1 MRGSRAVQKRLTDE
15 ETKKRDK
22 RKLKSIFVGT
32 GGLTCGFG
40 HLGV

>member
-32 GGLTCGFG
+32 GVPDGPKKAES
-40 HLGV
+40 